1 MPDRFD
7 RDDGDD
13 AELGRL
19 LRERLPRYPVPT
31 HLRAA
36 IVRAV
41 DAQKPRSLWERL
53 WVAPAA
59 AALATAMIMLLLIVP
74 SLPPSNVDPMRPLTR
89 ALLTEHAR
97 AMLWGEE
104 RPDVVPAAL
113 PRAMDES
120 GVALSFVF
128 TGDDEIRLVNARPT
142 YLEGRRGIELA
153 YMDSAGHT
161 VTYLILPAPALI
173 LPERGRVQ
181 IAKWRPL
188 IRRENGF
195 SLILWKQQGLLCVLI
210 SDLVS
215 DSDLGRF
222 KEYFIKVRSSTEPH
236 ALLRSP

>member
-7 RDDGDD
+7 GEYGDD
-13 AELGRL
+13 EQLGQL
-19 LRERLPRYPVPT
+19 LRERLPRHPVPA

-41 DAQKPRSLWERL
+41 DAQRPRSVWERFWL
-53 WVAPAA
+53 APTA

-74 SLPPSNVDPMRPLTR
+74 SLPSSNVDPIRLLTR
-89 ALLTEHAR
+89 ALLAEHAR
-97 AMLWGEE
+97 TMLWGEQ
-104 RPDVVPAAL
+104 RPDVVPAVL
-113 PRAMDES
+113 PRVMDES
-120 GVALSFVF
+120 GVALNWVF
-128 TGDDEIRLVNARPT
+128 TGDDEIRLVNAQPT

-161 VTYLILPAPALI
+161 VTYLILPAPALT

-181 IAKWRPL
+181 IGKWRPL

-222 KEYFIKVRSSTEPH
+222 KEYFVKVRSSTEP
-236 ALLRSP
+236 ALY